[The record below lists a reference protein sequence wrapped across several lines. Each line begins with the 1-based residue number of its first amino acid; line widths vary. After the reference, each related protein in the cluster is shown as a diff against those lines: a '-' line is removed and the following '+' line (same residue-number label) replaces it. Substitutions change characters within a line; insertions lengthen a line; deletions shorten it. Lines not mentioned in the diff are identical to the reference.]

1 MIYLLTSEPA
11 TKLPEK
17 STDEIHLFIQ
27 FYIDANPKRQD
38 EIRACLYK
46 NLENPFVSKVHLL
59 NERLYTPKELGVK
72 SAKIVQTVIG
82 SRLKYGD
89 VFRYIMVNHIQ
100 GYIIIVNSDILF
112 DATLENLF
120 YSDISVSK
128 KMFAQLRY
136 EYNPIDPTI
145 SRIFGPRYDSQDT
158 WIFHSNFILTE
169 RQTKLLDFA
178 LGKPGCDNKLIYIL
192 SILGYTVIND
202 PAFIRTLHY
211 HISQQRNYT
220 AKDIIP
226 PSYGLIIPYGYTF
239 LNLAVGVGKL
249 HEFYLDISTMPKFS
263 DNDTMYNY
271 ILSKIDENQS
281 FIIPR
286 VAGFENDFAY
296 IGDVWAKTGNIT
308 DNSVSFLKERL
319 YAFANN
325 AGIFVRNQTE
335 IMEYARKYQSAFE
348 HCELYTG
355 WEPHGGYYRHIPLS
369 HDYITTT
376 YANKQLVWTTAL
388 NIFYYIYSNPWTRAL
403 RGKRILIVSAFAD
416 SIMEKIPFREKI
428 YDGVDLFP
436 ECTFIAIRPPQTQ
449 GDYYKGAGTNEYF
462 GDHLT
467 KFTSELDKIR
477 DMYDVALVSC
487 GGYGNLV
494 CNHIFES
501 GKSAIYVGGVLQMYF
516 GIMGSRWLKDEPDVV
531 RLFLNEYWTRPKE
544 QERPSGYKL
553 VENGCYW

>member
-17 STDEIHLFIQ
+17 STDEIHLFMQ
-27 FYIDANPKRQD
+27 FYVDENPKRQA

-46 NLENPFVSKVHLL
+46 NLENPFVRKVHLL

-72 SAKIVQTVIG
+72 SAKIVQTVFG

-89 VFRYIMVNHIQ
+89 VFRYVAQNNIQ
-100 GYIIIVNSDILF
+100 GYIVIMNSDILF

-128 KMFAQLRY
+128 KMLAQLRY
-136 EYNPIDPTI
+136 EYNPIDPTL
-145 SRIFGPRYDSQDT
+145 SRLFGPRYDSQDT
-158 WIFHSNFILTE
+158 WFFHSNFGIND
-169 RQTKLLDFA
+169 RQAKLLDFPM
-178 LGKPGCDNKLIYIL
+178 GKPGCDNRLIYIL
-192 SILGYTVIND
+192 SILGYTIVND

-211 HISQQRNYT
+211 HLSQQRNYS
-220 AKDIIP
+220 AKDTIKEP
-226 PSYGLIIPYGYTF
+226 YGLIIPYGYSF
-239 LNLAVGVGKL
+239 KECANGFGLQDV
-249 HEFYLDISTMPKFS
+249 YSDISKMPQFL

-271 ILSKIDENQS
+271 ILSKLDKNQS

-296 IGDVWAKTGNIT
+296 IGDVWAKTGNMT
-308 DNSVSFLKERL
+308 ANSMHFLQERMRP
-319 YAFANN
+319 FANN
-325 AGIFVRNQTE
+325 AGIYVRNQQE

-355 WEPHGGYYRHIPLS
+355 WEPHGGYYKHIPLS

-376 YANKQLVWTTAL
+376 YANKQLVWATAL
-388 NIFYYIYSNPWTRAL
+388 NIFYYIYTNPWTQAL

-416 SIMEKIPFREKI
+416 SIIEKIPIREKI

-436 ECTFIAIRPPQTQ
+436 DCTFITICPPQTQ
-449 GDYYKGAGTNEYF
+449 GDYYNGAGATEYF

-467 KFTSELDKIR
+467 KFTAELDKIR
-477 DMYDVALVSC
+477 ERYDVALVSC

-516 GIMGSRWLKDEPDVV
+516 GIMGSRWLKDEPDIV

-544 QERPSGYKL
+544 NERPSGYKL
-553 VENGCYW
+553 V

>member
-1 MIYLLTSEPA
+1 MIYLLISEPA
-11 TKLPEK
+11 TKLPKK
-17 STDEIHLFIQ
+17 SKEETHLFMQ
-27 FYIDANPKRQD
+27 FYVDANPKRQA

-46 NLENPFVSKVHLL
+46 NLENPFVRKVHLL
-59 NERLYTPKELGVK
+59 NERLYTNKELGVK

-89 VFRYIMVNHIQ
+89 IFRYVNQNNIQ
-100 GYIIIVNSDILF
+100 GYIIIANSDILF

-120 YSDISVSK
+120 YSDISLSK
-128 KMFAQLRY
+128 KVFAQLRY
-136 EYNPIDPTI
+136 EYNPIDPSI
-145 SRIFGPRYDSQDT
+145 SRLFGPRYDSQDV
-158 WIFHSNFILTE
+158 WIFHSNFVLNQK
-169 RQTKLLDFA
+169 QTKLLDFPM
-178 LGKPGCDNKLIYIL
+178 GKPGCDNRLIYIL
-192 SILGYTVIND
+192 SILGYTIIND

-211 HISQQRNYT
+211 HSSQQRNYT
-220 AKDIIP
+220 AKDAIKEP
-226 PSYGLIIPYGYTF
+226 YGLVVPNGHSFQNCANVFGLQDVYS
-239 LNLAVGVGKL
+239 
-249 HEFYLDISTMPKFS
+249 DISTMPKFS

-271 ILSKIDENQS
+271 ILSKFAKHES

-308 DNSVSFLKERL
+308 DKSISFLKDRL
-319 YAFANN
+319 HPFANN
-325 AGIFVRNQTE
+325 AGIYVRNQQE

-416 SIMEKIPFREKI
+416 SILEKIPFREKI

-449 GDYYKGAGTNEYF
+449 GDYYNGMGDKEYF

-467 KFTSELDKIR
+467 KFTTELDKIR
-477 DMYDVALVSC
+477 ELYDVALVSC

-544 QERPSGYKL
+544 QERPSGYKGI
-553 VENGCYW
+553 ENGCYW